1 MTNHDEV
8 HCPTCGAEC
17 VIGGDDKE
25 GTHYYIPVHT
35 SQQTSELVNE
45 CRFAEINLINLDDVG
60 LFKTFGLC
68 KKWHMVRASK
78 LERILAR
85 Y

>member
-1 MTNHDEV
+1 MSRLRWVRCNGN
-8 HCPTCGAEC
+8 CNS
-17 VIGGDDKE
+17 K
-25 GTHYYIPVHT
+25 
-35 SQQTSELVNE
+35 NE

-68 KKWHMVRASK
+68 KKGHMVRASK